1 MVNYVLSNGI
11 QTIITLD
18 DFQFLCIV
26 IFQTALFCIRQVF
39 FFQNFRKIRIKEI
52 VLQIYFRYTFHI
64 VERYGSVILDRFC
77 EIVFADI
84 ITKPRI
90 GQSLCSKQRCPCKCQ
105 ELCVR
110 QTGAHILC
118 QIFVLSTV
126 SLVNDNNNI
135 VTLRQNRIFLSL
147 VISELMNQ
155 RKQNRFVG
163 FQFFTQLLAVGR
175 LYLVLIGNKFGT
187 QEVLINLRIQ
197 IFTVSNDKEGKI
209 ASTFMLD
216 LTCKHNHGIALAAA
230 LGMPEHTQLTLQFLT
245 TQESIVSIVHAKE
258 LMILCNDLCSAA
270 IVKNEVF
277 YVIQQIFRFTK
288 TGNKILQ
295 TGTVL
300 SDSFSVRVFLFVL
313 HLQPFKEK
321 LIPCGKASQTSFH
334 TIRQNTNLVV
344 VE

>member
-1 MVNYVLSNGI
+1 MQLYFWY
-11 QTIITLD
+11 TL
-18 DFQFLCIV
+18 
-26 IFQTALFCIRQVF
+26 
-39 FFQNFRKIRIKEI
+39 
-52 VLQIYFRYTFHI
+52 HI

-110 QTGAHILC
+110 QASAHILR
-118 QIFVLSTV
+118 QILILRTMGFI
-126 SLVNDNNNI
+126 NDNNDVI
-135 VTLRQNRIFLSL
+135 TLRQDRIFLSL

-155 RKQNRFVG
+155 SEQNRFVG

-197 IFTVSNDKEGKI
+197 IFTVSNDKECKI
-209 ASTFMLD
+209 TNTFMLD
-216 LTCKHNHGIALAAA
+216 LTGKHNHRIALTAA
-230 LGMPEHTQLTLQFLT
+230 LGMPEHTQLTLQFFT
-245 TQESIVSIVHAKE
+245 MQESIIGVVYTKE
-258 LMILCNDLCSAA
+258 LVVLCNDLCSAA

-300 SDSFSVRVFLFVL
+300 SDGFSVWVFLFVL

-321 LIPCGKASQTSFH
+321 LIPCGKAA
-334 TIRQNTNLVV
+334 
-344 VE
+344 